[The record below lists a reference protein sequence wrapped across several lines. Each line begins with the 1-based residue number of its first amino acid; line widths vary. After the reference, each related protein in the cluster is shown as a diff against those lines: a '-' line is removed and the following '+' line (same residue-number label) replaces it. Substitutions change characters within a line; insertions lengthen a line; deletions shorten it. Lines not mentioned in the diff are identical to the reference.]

1 MRQSF
6 KKLKPRIITYRSYK
20 NFSNKKFK
28 SCLLNELRK
37 VDFVNNDKGFEKF
50 CNISMNVLNK
60 HPTGKKNYARRNQ
73 MPFITKDLSQRN
85 NGNVKNA

>member
-1 MRQSF
+1 M
-6 KKLKPRIITYRSYK
+6 
-20 NFSNKKFK
+20 
-28 SCLLNELRK
+28 
-37 VDFVNNDKGFEKF
+37 NNDKGFEKF

-73 MPFITKDLSQRN
+73 MPFMTKDLSQRN